1 MKSYSEPRL
10 SDYGPIANS
19 TFATPGSDY
28 TPVEQN
34 PPGPFVCNSPY
45 AGSGDKG
52 TKSQQVL
59 QCDKYGEYS
68 HS

>member
-1 MKSYSEPRL
+1 MKSYRAPTL

-19 TFATPGSDY
+19 TFATPGSNH
-28 TPVEQN
+28 TPIEQQ

-45 AGSGDKG
+45 AGSGEQG
-52 TKSQQVL
+52 TKSQTVL